1 MSLFFLTV
9 TCSFLSLLAFSRVA
23 DFLGLIDKPNARKAH
38 CGHIPLVGGLSIFM
52 SSCIAL
58 FLVLSFT
65 TTTMA
70 FFTSITLMAL
80 TGVLDDRF
88 DLSVRLRIM
97 IQLIAASILV
107 FSADIQIHTLG
118 NPFGFGDIDLF
129 FLSGPFTI
137 LAIMTA
143 MNAYNM
149 VDGIDG
155 LLGLLATIS
164 FVGLAFLACI
174 TGNALVLICACI
186 MILALIPYLLFNLEV
201 IKGRKVFM
209 GDAGSMF
216 IGLVIVWMMVLILN
230 PDLVKHYG
238 LNVELNLSSN
248 YEVRPV
254 VMLWVIA
261 LPLMDM
267 LGVMVRRVVKKQ
279 NPFKPG
285 RDHLHHIFLRAGFS
299 SREALLII
307 SISAFFWL
315 SVGLG
320 LEYLQVSEPAIFALY
335 LFVFGVYLFCLM
347 KAQLV
352 VTVFRT
358 FVTKSHS

>member
-1 MSLFFLTV
+1 MFLAFT
-9 TCSFLSLLAFSRVA
+9 TFTFSFLGILALSKA
-23 DFLGLIDKPNARKAH
+23 ANGLGLVDKPNARKSH
-38 CGHIPLVGGLSIFM
+38 SGHIPLVGGVSIFF
-52 SSCIAL
+52 SSSIA
-58 FLVLSFT
+58 FLLILSFT

-70 FFTSITLMAL
+70 LFASLTLMAL

-107 FSADIQIHTLG
+107 FSADIQIHRLG
-118 NPFGFGDIDLF
+118 NPFGFGDINLF

-174 TGNALVLICACI
+174 TGNTLVLFCACI

-238 LNVELNLSSN
+238 LNVELNLSSS

-279 NPFKPG
+279 NPFKPD

-299 SREALLII
+299 SLETLLII
-307 SISAFFWL
+307 SVSALFWL

-320 LEYLQVSEPAIFALY
+320 LEYLQVSESAIFALY

-358 FVTKSHS
+358 FVTRAHS